1 MFPELSVL
9 KYVNT
14 NQQIADILTNG
25 SFSRERWSQLTHLF
39 NLITPHSQTSSY
51 FSVLFSPAQKD
62 DRMSK
67 RNAEPITESDTA
79 KRLNL
84 SQKVTQAFVWLCAT
98 CQPAC
103 QWRRTTRQT
112 VGNNQRQQ
120 SQPVRLA
127 ASMEEPPLVTLQ
139 GALACDIR
147 LN

>member
-39 NLITPHSQTSSY
+39 NLLTPHSQTSSY

-79 KRLNL
+79 KRKPVRNL
-84 SQKVTQAFVWLCAT
+84 SACVSMEKDNTVT
-98 CQPAC
+98 
-103 QWRRTTRQT
+103 
-112 VGNNQRQQ
+112 
-120 SQPVRLA
+120 LA

-147 LN
+147 VN